1 MSYLH
6 LTRTRTRERTP
17 EYEPYYSLPLVHH
30 DSSKHRRS
38 ITLSDLDDEDGHDD
52 YPYSSNHKPVR
63 SSRSLTVRD
72 QPSQLE
78 RFNVWTDT
86 RRPQNDAEDENRRR
100 SYDTRRTYEYSSD
113 RAASSEP
120 DDQAFRLSINAKFS
134 RPHSSHHHHTFSL
147 LSPSYDPFH
156 RSEKWWVDE
165 RWESRERSTSRER
178 TRTRR
183 DSFWGDSPFEEKEKE
198 TEQEK
203 WRSYHRVGGREV
215 ERESVRPLSGW
226 RRRRIILGDD

>member
-17 EYEPYYSLPLVHH
+17 EYESYYSRPLVHH
-30 DSSKHRRS
+30 DSSKRRRS

-52 YPYSSNHKPVR
+52 YPYSSNHKPAR
-63 SSRSLTVRD
+63 PSRALTVRD
-72 QPSQLE
+72 QPLQLK
-78 RFNVWTDT
+78 RYNVWADN

-100 SYDTRRTYEYSSD
+100 SYETRRTYKYSSD

-120 DDQAFRLSINAKFS
+120 DDQDLHLSINAN
-134 RPHSSHHHHTFSL
+134 
-147 LSPSYDPFH
+147 
-156 RSEKWWVDE
+156 
-165 RWESRERSTSRER
+165 
-178 TRTRR
+178 
-183 DSFWGDSPFEEKEKE
+183 FWGDSPFEEKE
-198 TEQEK
+198 TEEEK

-226 RRRRIILGDD
+226 RRRNIILGDD